1 MILAIECVVAC
12 VIFTAIFVGG
22 VLWNKEAFL
31 HEYAPEVQKRFLES
45 NPDFVLK
52 EKYMIF
58 ENTKKLVKQQNIN
71 GYKEIEYTEKPE
83 YDDEEEKL
91 VETYRV
97 DIEETTIL
105 VCYEKVALTTE
116 EHNQVIQYKIIEEE
130 NKITPRR
137 QREIDL
143 KKEGAL
149 EFAETVE
156 NNIIALRRKFR

>member
-1 MILAIECVVAC
+1 MYGKIVDNKLIIAGETILIPNGS
-12 VIFTAIFVGG
+12 I
-22 VLWNKEAFL
+22 
-31 HEYAPEVQKRFLES
+31 
-45 NPDFVLK
+45 
-52 EKYMIF
+52 
-58 ENTKKLVKQQNIN
+58 TKPSEQQLREN

-105 VCYEKVALTTE
+105 VCYEKVALTIE

-130 NKITPRR
+130 NKMTPRR

-143 KKEGAL
+143 KLEGAL
-149 EFAETVE
+149 EFAQTIE

>member
-1 MILAIECVVAC
+1 MYGKIVD
-12 VIFTAIFVGG
+12 
-22 VLWNKEAFL
+22 NKLIIAGERI
-31 HEYAPEVQKRFLES
+31 PIP
-45 NPDFVLK
+45 NGW
-52 EKYMIF
+52 I
-58 ENTKKLVKQQNIN
+58 TKPSEEELRAN
-71 GYKEIEYTEKPE
+71 GYKQIEYTEKPE
-83 YDDEEEKL
+83 YDDEEEKI

-105 VCYEKVALTTE
+105 VCYEKVALTDE

-149 EFAETVE
+149 EFAQTIE